1 MSLKH
6 KYINQY
12 DAAGEFHVTK
22 NNKNIHMKKTLTLLP
37 FFAAAFY
44 LLTLTTTISSCNNS
58 EAKLKAYISD
68 QNPMDI
74 PNLLE
79 RKGELAT
86 AAEWEKTKQKVDEL
100 KAKVAA
106 KPEDVKTRLQL
117 ATIFITEQRI
127 TGEHHFYYPAIEKI
141 LNGVL
146 SIDPKNFEANVYKA
160 SLRMSQHQFAD
171 AKKIAE
177 EAKNINPNNAYVYG
191 ILVDANVE
199 LGNYEEAIAMSDKMQ
214 ALKPSLE
221 SYSRASYLREIYG
234 DYPGAIAAMKLA
246 VQAGLPGSE
255 PQSWSRNVLGDLYLN
270 TGKLQEAKSTFEE
283 NLYLRPS
290 YAPGMAG
297 LAKVETKMKNYTRA
311 LALLDSANAIMPQSS
326 FDEQKADVYLAMG
339 NTQKAM
345 DAYSA
350 VQKLLIT
357 DANSGHHSVSLEL
370 AKAFEKTSQ
379 WDSAKKYAM
388 MEFKIRPKNIDVT
401 NELAWIA
408 YSQGDFEKAKDFLK
422 TALSTGSKNPE
433 LLQRTLVI
441 NSK

>member
-1 MSLKH
+1 
-6 KYINQY
+6 
-12 DAAGEFHVTK
+12 
-22 NNKNIHMKKTLTLLP
+22 MKKTLTLVT
-37 FFAAAFY
+37 FFAAFLIFAS
-44 LLTLTTTISSCNNS
+44 LTTLNSCNSS
-58 EAKLKAYISD
+58 EAKLKAYIND
-68 QNPMDI
+68 QNPLQI
-74 PNLLE
+74 PDLLE

-86 AAEWEKTKQKVDEL
+86 AAEWKKTQDKTAEL
-100 KAKVAA
+100 KAKLAVN
-106 KPEDVKTRLQL
+106 PEDLKTRLQL

-127 TGEHHFYYPAIEKI
+127 TGEHHYYYPAIEKI

-146 SIDPKNFEANVYKA
+146 SIDAKNFEATVYKA

-221 SYSRASYLREIYG
+221 AYSRASYLREIYG

-255 PQSWSRNVLGDLYLN
+255 PQCWSRNVLGDLYLN
-270 TGKLQEAKSTFEE
+270 TGKLAEAKSTFEE
-283 NLYLRPS
+283 NLYMRPS
-290 YAPGMAG
+290 YAPSMAG

-311 LALLDSANAIMPQSS
+311 IALLDSANAIMPQSS
-326 FDEQKADVYLAMG
+326 FQEQKADVYAAMG
-339 NTQKAM
+339 DTKKAM
-345 DAYSA
+345 DKYAE
-350 VQKLLIT
+350 VQKQLIK
-357 DANSGHHSVSLEL
+357 DASTPGHSVSLEL
-370 AKAFEKTSQ
+370 SRSFIKTNQ

-388 MEFKIRPKNIDVT
+388 MEYTIRPKNIDVN

-408 YSQGDFEKAKDFLK
+408 YSQNEYGKAKTYLQ
-422 TALSTGSKNPE
+422 TALSTNSKNPE
-433 LLQRTLVI
+433 LLQRAAAI
-441 NSK
+441 NAK